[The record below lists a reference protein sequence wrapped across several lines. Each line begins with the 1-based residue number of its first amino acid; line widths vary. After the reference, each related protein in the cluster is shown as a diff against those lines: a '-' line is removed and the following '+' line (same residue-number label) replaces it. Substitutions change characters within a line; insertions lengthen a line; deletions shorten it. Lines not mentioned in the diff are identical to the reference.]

1 MAEKINSTLKEKVLR
16 VDVTKLEAS
25 LLRVIR
31 EVDYGQVRFVVHK
44 IDGQPVR
51 IEIEEVRKSN
61 ILDSNYGMDLED
73 CIYISPDEKK
83 LI

>member
-1 MAEKINSTLKEKVLR
+1 MNKTLKEKVLR

-25 LLRVIR
+25 MLRTIR

-51 IEIEEVRKSN
+51 IEIEQVRESD
-61 ILDSNYGMDLED
+61 ILDSNYGMDMEG